1 MACKRVFWAS
11 VAGSTALRRGLLH
24 DDPDIWRALY
34 LSLFG
39 GLA

>member
-1 MACKRVFWAS
+1 MVYKRVFWAS
-11 VAGSTALRRGLLH
+11 VALRRGLLH